1 MDVGTIAE
9 SIFSTRIDIVCEEDT
24 HVPHMF
30 LTMCVPVCVQF
41 LLAPEYDT
49 LLFSL
54 AANPISFSLYLF
66 LSLCPLLLILSR
78 SASLFLSPSHSPFL
92 PTSVTY
98 NVVIF
103 TTRSCCNQ
111 APGISTARRDSFE
124 CSSAAKSATAF
135 IKFLSL

>member
-54 AANPISFSLYLF
+54 AANPISFSL
-66 LSLCPLLLILSR
+66 SVS
-78 SASLFLSPSHSPFL
+78 SPSHSLSFCLPFSL
-92 PTSVTY
+92 T
-98 NVVIF
+98 
-103 TTRSCCNQ
+103 
-111 APGISTARRDSFE
+111 
-124 CSSAAKSATAF
+124 
-135 IKFLSL
+135 LSLSLSPDVCNVQRCNFYNAQLL